1 MNSNFI
7 ADLTGK
13 TAIITGGA
21 GLIGRVYA
29 SALLQSGSNV
39 IILDKKID
47 KIKLTE
53 LIKKENNGASINP
66 KNLKLI
72 ECDIIF
78 S

>member
-7 ADLTGK
+7 ADLTDK

-39 IILDKKID
+39 IILDKKISVTENELD
-47 KIKLTE
+47 SDEIERELKKLGY
-53 LIKKENNGASINP
+53 I
-66 KNLKLI
+66 
-72 ECDIIF
+72 
-78 S
+78 